1 MLAVIAVMLAC
12 FTPDTVGSLSF
23 WRNERQMFPLHL
35 FIGVPEE
42 ETPLGLLVFFLLAPN
57 QGQVEEMSL
66 EFVPLCPDAVLVQ
79 QSINKLQAGGTWLG
93 LKTGSNGRLRLLTC
107 CLEQH

>member
-1 MLAVIAVMLAC
+1 MLAVIAVMVAC

-23 WRNERQMFPLHL
+23 WRNERQMFPLRL
-35 FIGVPEE
+35 FIGDPEE
-42 ETPLGLLVFFLLAPN
+42 ETQRKLGLLVFFLLAPN

-66 EFVPLCPDAVLVQ
+66 EFFPLCPDVVLVQ

-93 LKTGSNGRLRLLTC
+93 LKTGSNGKLCLLTC
-107 CLEQH
+107 CLE